1 MKALSTYA
9 IVAFLLLVSSAM
21 LTSGRPRF
29 ERKELREKR
38 RILKEALMARA
49 SNKNGNKEIQ
59 REEYQSDF
67 FEKLFKLKDFEP
79 GLSVITTNTPTLSVS
94 AHAPSETTTDSSR
107 QAKIRVRRRCLA
119 GQWPG
124 CRKPTKKT
132 MPRNRQHQRK
142 HANHT

>member
-1 MKALSTYA
+1 
-9 IVAFLLLVSSAM
+9 
-21 LTSGRPRF
+21 
-29 ERKELREKR
+29 
-38 RILKEALMARA
+38 MARA